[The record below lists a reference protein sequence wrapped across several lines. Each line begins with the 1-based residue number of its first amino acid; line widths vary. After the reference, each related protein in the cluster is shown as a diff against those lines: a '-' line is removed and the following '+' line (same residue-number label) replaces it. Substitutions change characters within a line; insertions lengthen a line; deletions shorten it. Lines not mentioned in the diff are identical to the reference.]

1 MPIIS
6 IKTAVKQSLAEVK
19 SKFNRELFLALSPP
33 FPKAAVEKF
42 DGCSPGDKVQLMLNF
57 ILFKQ
62 RWHGVIT
69 AESSTENEW
78 YFIDEGEILPFPL
91 KSWRH
96 KHALSVDAS
105 SGETIIHDDI
115 TFSTSNRMLDM
126 LSYPLFF
133 LMFYYRKP
141 IYRKYF
147 A

>member
-6 IKTAVKQSLAEVK
+6 IKTTVRRPLAEVK
-19 SKFNRELFLALSPP
+19 SKFNRALFLALSPP
-33 FPKAAVEKF
+33 FPKALVEKF
-42 DGCSPGDKVQLMLNF
+42 DGCSPGDKVQLTLNF

-62 RWHGVIT
+62 QWHGVIT
-69 AESSTENEW
+69 EESSTDVEW

-91 KSWRH
+91 KSWKH
-96 KHALSVDAS
+96 KHALRVDAS
-105 SGETIIHDDI
+105 SGKTLIHDYI
-115 TFSTSNRMLDM
+115 SFSTGSWLLDR

-133 LMFYYRKP
+133 MMFYYRKP